1 MSYISVRDQKNN
13 NCLVEVDAEDTV
25 ADMKKKIAPKLKIRN
40 RHQILTY
47 DGLELVRAGTC

>member
-13 NCLVEVDAEDTV
+13 NCLVEIETEDTI
-25 ADMKKKIAPKLKIRN
+25 ADLKKKIAVKLKIRN

-47 DGLELVRAGTC
+47 DGLELVRARTC